1 MSIEKLKFEDQI
13 TLEKNDQKEEEFFRE
28 IEIQIENNSRH
39 IRFGK
44 IVSSVMFLLF
54 LIILTVNISVKNDP

>member
-28 IEIQIENNSRH
+28 IEIQIENN
-39 IRFGK
+39 
-44 IVSSVMFLLF
+44 
-54 LIILTVNISVKNDP
+54 